1 MVSEKLVRHA
11 VQQNEQSND
20 YIFRF
25 SKCKHFLFL
34 CCSFY
39 EAVCCIFMTIQAHL
53 MTVGVI
59 SAQKKMLSV
68 LTA

>member
-1 MVSEKLVRHA
+1 MECGIGILLHCV
-11 VQQNEQSND
+11 
-20 YIFRF
+20 
-25 SKCKHFLFL
+25 L
-34 CCSFY
+34 CY
-39 EAVCCIFMTIQAHL
+39 IFMTIQAHL